1 MPELPEVETTRS
13 GISPHIHN
21 KVVGQVVIRQEN
33 LRWPVS
39 PNLVNALTGEK
50 ILSVERRAK
59 YLLLKT
65 GTGTVIIH
73 LGMSGSLRIA
83 HRESRIGKHDHVDIV
98 FDDQTIL
105 RFTDPRKFGC
115 MLWEEGNISEHPLL
129 VKLGPEPLSDDFT
142 SEYLHSASRR
152 RKSAIKT
159 FIMDGQ
165 VVVGVGN
172 IYANEALF
180 EAGIHPKRE
189 AGRVSIARYEKL
201 TVSIK
206 KILLRAI
213 EAGGTTL
220 RDFTSSDGQPGYF
233 KQSLCVYGR
242 GSEACRLCGTPLKE
256 IRLGQ
261 RSTVYCSKCQR

>member
-1 MPELPEVETTRS
+1 
-13 GISPHIHN
+13 
-21 KVVGQVVIRQEN
+21 
-33 LRWPVS
+33 
-39 PNLVNALTGEK
+39 
-50 ILSVERRAK
+50 
-59 YLLLKT
+59 
-65 GTGTVIIH
+65 
-73 LGMSGSLRIA
+73 
-83 HRESRIGKHDHVDIV
+83 
-98 FDDQTIL
+98 
-105 RFTDPRKFGC
+105 
-115 MLWEEGNISEHPLL
+115 
-129 VKLGPEPLSDDFT
+129 
-142 SEYLHSASRR
+142 
-152 RKSAIKT
+152 
-159 FIMDGQ
+159 MDGQ